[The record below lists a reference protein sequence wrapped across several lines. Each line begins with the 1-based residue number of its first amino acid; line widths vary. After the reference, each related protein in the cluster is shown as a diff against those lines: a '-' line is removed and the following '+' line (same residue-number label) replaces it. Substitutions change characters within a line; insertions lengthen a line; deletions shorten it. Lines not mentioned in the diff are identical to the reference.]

1 MYVFDLFGAGMK
13 QHRRLSCLTWES
25 DKVGTDTETG
35 TSSGRT
41 GHGWDEDIK
50 DAKCGSG
57 SKTND
62 DDLLQIQAVLRDGV
76 GSNGDHDTLNDVLD
90 SSLDEFSEI
99 KHIAHVIY
107 YTTIKKMG
115 WIKK

>member
-1 MYVFDLFGAGMK
+1 VF
-13 QHRRLSCLTWES
+13 LTGES
-25 DKVGTDTETG
+25 DKVGTNTETG

-41 GHGWDEDIK
+41 GHGWDKDIK
-50 DAKCGSG
+50 NAKGSGG
-57 SKTND
+57 SKTDDND
-62 DDLLQIQAVLRDGV
+62 FLQIQAVLRDGV
-76 GSNGDHDTLNDVLD
+76 RGNGDHNTLDDVLD

-115 WIKK
+115 

>member
-1 MYVFDLFGAGMK
+1 VGLP
-13 QHRRLSCLTWES
+13 RES
-25 DKVGTDTETG
+25 DKVGTDTEAG

-50 DAKCGSG
+50 NAKGSG
-57 SKTND
+57 GSETND
-62 DDLLQIQAVLRDGV
+62 DDLLNVQAVLRDGV
-76 GSNGDHDTLNDVLD
+76 GGDGDHDTLDDVLD

-107 YTTIKKMG
+107 YTTIKKMRVNQK
-115 WIKK
+115 IIIIDEKHLNIFA